1 MKALK
6 MYKHFERRIEKRYA
20 CSELIFFATRSRL
33 YEGRLKDYSR
43 SGLFIKTK
51 EIIPLGEVIT
61 VVDPHP
67 AGMNQ
72 KRHGQI
78 IWRNKEGFGVELF
91 RRYYETV
98 PNVVSFEHK
107 GNYSRQ

>member
-6 MYKHFERRIEKRYA
+6 MDKHFERRIEKRYA
-20 CSELIFFATRSRL
+20 CSELIFFATRNRF

-43 SGLFIKTK
+43 NGLFIKTK
-51 EIIPLGEVIT
+51 EIMPIGEVIT

-67 AGMNQ
+67 TGMNR

-78 IWRNKEGFGVELF
+78 IWRNNEGFGVEF
-91 RRYYETV
+91 YRRYYEAV
-98 PNVVSFEHK
+98 PKVVSFKHK
-107 GNYSRQ
+107 SI

>member
-1 MKALK
+1 MNALK

-20 CSELIFFATRSRL
+20 SSELIFFATRSRL
-33 YEGRLKDYSR
+33 DEGWLKDYSL

-51 EIIPLGEVIT
+51 EIIPIGEVIT

-67 AGMNQ
+67 TGMNQ

-78 IWRNKEGFGVELF
+78 IWRNNEGFGVEIY
-91 RRYYETV
+91 RRYFETV
-98 PNVVSFEHK
+98 PNVVNFEHK
-107 GNYSRQ
+107 SIQSME

>member
-1 MKALK
+1 
-6 MYKHFERRIEKRYA
+6 MYKHIERRIQNRYA

-43 SGLFIKTK
+43 SGLFIKIK
-51 EIIPLGEVIT
+51 EVMPIGEVIT

-72 KRHGQI
+72 KRQGQI
-78 IWRNKEGFGVELF
+78 LWRNNEGFGVELYQ
-91 RRYYETV
+91 RYYETV
-98 PNVVSFEHK
+98 PNVVSSENIGIQSK
-107 GNYSRQ
+107 Q